1 MSQNT
6 DETKPNYFVPG
17 FHGSEC
23 LDCVRKG
30 LVNVDEELQ
39 HETVT
44 AFMSF
49 PFDFIT
55 LNKEI

>member
-1 MSQNT
+1 M
-6 DETKPNYFVPG
+6 KPNLIILSQV
-17 FHGSEC
+17 SMDLSVWTVLE
-23 LDCVRKG
+23 KG

-55 LNKEI
+55 LNKEIWTCVS

>member
-1 MSQNT
+1 M
-6 DETKPNYFVPG
+6 KPNLIILSQV
-17 FHGSEC
+17 SMDLSVWTVLE
-23 LDCVRKG
+23 KG